1 MKKIQADEESVQN
14 MIVDLNR
21 VISESEIP
29 IQDMISDLEKLLTCV
44 LMQVDVH
51 VSIILVNVFI

>member
-1 MKKIQADEESVQN
+1 

-51 VSIILVNVFI
+51 VSIILVKVFI